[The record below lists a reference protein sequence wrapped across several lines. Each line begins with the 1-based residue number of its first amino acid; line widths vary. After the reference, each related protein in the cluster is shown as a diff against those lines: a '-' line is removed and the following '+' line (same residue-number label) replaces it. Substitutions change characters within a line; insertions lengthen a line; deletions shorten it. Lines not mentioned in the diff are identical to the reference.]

1 MKKYIIALFISLF
14 FVSCSALSIIDKY
27 NVPNSEVKKSV
38 AAKVNGSQDFIVV
51 KGASTVEDVYVEN
64 NKLQVV
70 IKLEVS
76 NVLSAI
82 FLPSAT
88 TEMKIYIETGIKYR
102 DGKLYTNNIK
112 IKKITGILDQ
122 AQIKQISNGIVYTL
136 LDNNEIYDFRS
147 KGINPN
153 IIEDVYIGENNI
165 VVDFK

>member
-1 MKKYIIALFISLF
+1 MKKYILGIFMSLF
-14 FVSCSALSIIDKY
+14 FISCSALSIIDKY

-38 AAKVNGSQDFIVV
+38 AAKVNGSQDFVVV
-51 KGASTVEDVYVEN
+51 KGTSTVEDVYVEN

-82 FLPSAT
+82 FLPSST
-88 TEMKIYIETGIKYR
+88 NEMKIYVETGIKYR
-102 DGKLYTNNIK
+102 NGKLYTNNIR
-112 IKKITGILDQ
+112 IRKITGILDQ

-136 LDNNEIYDFRS
+136 LDNNEIYDFRA

-153 IIEDVYIGENNI
+153 LIENVYIGENNI

>member
-1 MKKYIIALFISLF
+1 MKKYIIAIFMSMFLI
-14 FVSCSALSIIDKY
+14 SCSALSIIDKY
-27 NVPNSEVKKSV
+27 NVPNLEVKKSV
-38 AAKVNGSQDFIVV
+38 AARVNGSQDFIVV
-51 KGASTVEDVYVEN
+51 RGMSTVEDVYVEN

-102 DGKLYTNNIK
+102 DGKLYTNNIR

>member
-38 AAKVNGSQDFIVV
+38 AARVNGSQDFIVV
-51 KGASTVEDVYVEN
+51 RGMSTVEDVYVEN

-70 IKLEVS
+70 IKFEVS

-102 DGKLYTNNIK
+102 DGKLYTNNIR

-153 IIEDVYIGENNI
+153 LIEDVYIGENNI

>member
-1 MKKYIIALFISLF
+1 MKKYIIAIFMSIFLI
-14 FVSCSALSIIDKY
+14 SCSALSIIDKY

-51 KGASTVEDVYVEN
+51 KGTSTVEDVYVEN

-153 IIEDVYIGENNI
+153 LIEDVYIGENNI

>member
-1 MKKYIIALFISLF
+1 MKKYIVAIFMSMFLI
-14 FVSCSALSIIDKY
+14 SCSALYIIDKY

-51 KGASTVEDVYVEN
+51 KGTSTVEDVYVEN

-153 IIEDVYIGENNI
+153 LIEDVYIGENNI

>member
-1 MKKYIIALFISLF
+1 MKKYIIAIFISMFLI
-14 FVSCSALSIIDKY
+14 SCSALSIIDKY

-51 KGASTVEDVYVEN
+51 KGTSTVEDVYVEN

-112 IKKITGILDQ
+112 INKITCILDQ
-122 AQIKQISNGIVYTL
+122 AQIQQISNGIVYTL

-153 IIEDVYIGENNI
+153 LIEDVYIGENNI